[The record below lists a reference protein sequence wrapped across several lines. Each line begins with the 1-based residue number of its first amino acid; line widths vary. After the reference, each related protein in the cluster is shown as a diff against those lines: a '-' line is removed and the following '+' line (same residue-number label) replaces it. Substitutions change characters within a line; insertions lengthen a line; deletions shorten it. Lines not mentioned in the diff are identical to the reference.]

1 MGRGAE
7 VGVLGAEGAGDPTD
21 VAESTVDSWA
31 RWPNS
36 GGAGL
41 LEEIRRGG
49 RSALIWLASRGS
61 LSSWLR
67 VYWPSLVLRE

>member
-21 VAESTVDSWA
+21 VEESTVNCA

-61 LSSWLR
+61 LSS
-67 VYWPSLVLRE
+67 